1 MTEKLKRKMSNEM
14 IIIVFFLFILIL
26 VSIIFML
33 LHDSFLSTRNIKL
46 LFRHM
51 SATALAALG
60 LTFVIIVGHFDMSF
74 HMVGCF
80 AGMTAS
86 FMIGEGYLPLP
97 SVILGLLAG
106 LIFGFVN
113 GIAIGKFKLPDM
125 IITIGSGSIA
135 FGLGYL
141 YSGGAFIYDNF
152 LTSGILKIN
161 NAEWLGIPFPVIL
174 MIIAYFIAYMVLNR
188 SRYGRYFYA
197 TGDNKEIAIFSG
209 IRVKL
214 YVIIAFV
221 ISAFLSSLATIL
233 ITSAQGVGNVKA
245 GVNLLMPA
253 YASIYIGIS
262 VFRKPT
268 VMGTL
273 FGVLF
278 TAIMLN
284 GFTLMSIPF
293 YFQDLTIS
301 SAMIIA
307 IIFSKKIFIN
317 LTIRETPTVQAS
329 GKEVAS

>member
-1 MTEKLKRKMSNEM
+1 MIEKLRRKMSNET

-26 VSIIFML
+26 VSITFTL
-33 LHDSFLSTRNIKL
+33 LYGSFLSTRNIKL
-46 LFRHM
+46 LFQHM
-51 SATALAALG
+51 SVTALAALG

-97 SVILGLLAG
+97 SVILGLLVG

-113 GIAIGKFKLPDM
+113 GITIGKFNLPDM
-125 IITIGSGSIA
+125 IITIGTGSIA
-135 FGLGYL
+135 LGLGYL

-152 LTSGILKIN
+152 LVSGILKIN
-161 NAEWLGIPFPVIL
+161 NSEWFGIPFPTIL
-174 MIIAYFIAYMVLNR
+174 MIISYFIAYMVLNR
-188 SRYGRYFYA
+188 SKYGRYFYA

-214 YVIIAFV
+214 YIIVAFI

-245 GVNLLMPA
+245 GLNLLMPA

-268 VMGTL
+268 VIGTL
-273 FGVLF
+273 FGALF
-278 TAIMLN
+278 TSIMLN
-284 GFTLMSIPF
+284 GFTLMNIPF

-301 SAMIIA
+301 STMIIT
-307 IIFSKKIFIN
+307 IIFSKKIITN
-317 LTIRETPTVQAS
+317 LTTQKTSTVQTS
-329 GKEVAS
+329 DKEVAS

>member
-1 MTEKLKRKMSNEM
+1 MIKKLRRKMSNETIM
-14 IIIVFFLFILIL
+14 IIFFLFIFIL
-26 VSIIFML
+26 VSITFTL
-33 LHDSFLSTRNIKL
+33 LHGSFLSTRNFKL
-46 LFRHM
+46 LFQHM
-51 SATALAALG
+51 SVTALAALG

-97 SVILGLLAG
+97 SIILGLLVG

-113 GIAIGKFKLPDM
+113 GIAIGKFNLPDM
-125 IITIGSGSIA
+125 IITIGTGSIA

-152 LTSGILKIN
+152 LVSGILKIN
-161 NAEWLGIPFPVIL
+161 NSEWLGIPFPTIL
-174 MIIAYFIAYMVLNR
+174 MIITYFIAYMVLSR
-188 SRYGRYFYA
+188 SKYGRYFYA
-197 TGDNKEIAIFSG
+197 TGVNKKIAIFSG

-214 YVIIAFV
+214 YIIIAFI

-245 GVNLLMPA
+245 GLNLLMPA

-268 VMGTL
+268 VIGTL
-273 FGVLF
+273 FGALF
-278 TAIMLN
+278 TSIMLN
-284 GFTLMSIPF
+284 GFTLMNIPF

-301 SAMIIA
+301 SVMIIT
-307 IIFSKKIFIN
+307 IIFSKKIIIN
-317 LTIRETPTVQAS
+317 LTTQKTSTVQTS
-329 GKEVAS
+329 DKKVAS